1 MAPTRTSIRRLA
13 RPLGTC
19 ACLAALAA
27 GAAPRPAP
35 VAAQEAPLDAPAGL
49 GPGAGALLAT
59 VAARVEG
66 FRHARF
72 GMSEP
77 EVRQAAR
84 RDFPDAAG
92 RLSRTTHAS
101 EKTTVL
107 AVTANGLLPDAGPA
121 RVSYVLG
128 YASKRLVQVNV
139 VWSSDGRSAARD
151 EAVVAAANILRDHFQ
166 GQHIAP
172 PDEVVAN
179 RQVGEGAFLVFRAA
193 QADGRMVVVVLSGA
207 GAAERARTPTLAPLT
222 LQLSYIGDYQHTD
235 VFRIEGGRF

>member
-1 MAPTRTSIRRLA
+1 MALTRTDIRRLA
-13 RPLGTC
+13 RPLGTF

-27 GAAPRPAP
+27 GAAPRSALA
-35 VAAQEAPLDAPAGL
+35 AAQEAPADAAA
-49 GPGAGALLAT
+49 GPGTSAPPAT
-59 VAARVEG
+59 AAARVEG

-77 EVRQAAR
+77 EVRQAAGQ
-84 RDFPDAAG
+84 DFPAAAG
-92 RLSRTTHAS
+92 RLSRNTHPS

-107 AVTANGLLPDAGPA
+107 AVTAGGLLPDAGPA
-121 RVSYVLG
+121 RVSYILG

-151 EAVVAAANILRDHFQ
+151 EAVVAGANILRDHFQ

-179 RQVGEGAFLVFRAA
+179 RQVSEGAFLVFRAA
-193 QADGRMVVVVLSGA
+193 QTDGRMIVVVLSGA
-207 GAAERARTPTLAPLT
+207 GAAERVNRTPPPPPLT
-222 LQLSYIGDYQHTD
+222 LQLSYIADYRHPD